1 MKKNL
6 IRLTTI
12 GAVAALAIVATGA
25 FFSDTETSTGNT
37 FVAGAIDLK
46 VDNTSYVTS
55 TVSGELV
62 KSPNTSWQLDDL
74 DGHLFFDFHDLKP
87 GDIGEDTISLHVDN
101 NDAWMCAAARITD
114 DSDVSYTEPELDDD
128 NTIGDPLTTDGE
140 LAEQL
145 NFAFWADDGDNV
157 YEQGEQIFLEGP
169 ISGIGAAGQIALVD
183 SRTNIWGQENKPF
196 PGGET
201 KHIGKA
207 WCFGTL
213 TPNPATPGEGGP
225 LSGAQARGTG
235 FTCNGEPVDNAAQTD
250 RVMGDLQ
257 FYAVQSR
264 NNKNFTCA
272 ADYQPKWPLAEERP
286 LVGAALATYDDP
298 ATCTFTVTGAELIQS
313 DINSAANGDTICV
326 DPSYTG
332 GDTFPIN
339 VDKEVTIAGLGA
351 MGDANIP
358 GGMFISASNVT
369 IKGLEFTDYDLIQAS
384 ENAAIYIHNEVG
396 VSGVALANTTID
408 HNIFTA
414 PAGAKADLA
423 KGIVTEIGSAVAVQA
438 TGIDVLHNVF
448 NGWRQA
454 MFFNTTDEYE
464 VAFNDILNNDVGVA
478 NDGPHNGSIH
488 NNDFESNV
496 LEAVGVAPS
505 AANGTGNNGLLTV
518 NTNNF
523 FPAGAGNN
531 VNWYGTSV
539 QGGFDVDATNNWW
552 DSEVEASRSN
562 DITEVDTEPA
572 EVSAFPEN

>member
-1 MKKNL
+1 MLQAINTKIL
-6 IRLTTI
+6 ISGITI
-12 GAVAALAIVATGA
+12 LAAAALIIGGTFAW
-25 FFSDTETSTGNT
+25 FSDSETSKGN
-37 FVAGAIDLK
+37 VLADGAIDLK
-46 VDNTSYVTS
+46 IDNESYVTNPETGRLMAS
-55 TVSGELV
+55 EG
-62 KSPNTSWQLDDL
+62 TSWDL
-74 DGHLFFDFHDLKP
+74 RDLTIEKFFNFEDLKP
-87 GDIGEDTISLHVDN
+87 GDIGEDTISIHVDN
-101 NDAWMCAAARITD
+101 NDAWLCAAARVTD

-332 GDTFPIN
+332 GDT
-339 VDKEVTIAGLGA
+339 
-351 MGDANIP
+351 
-358 GGMFISASNVT
+358 
-369 IKGLEFTDYDLIQAS
+369 
-384 ENAAIYIHNEVG
+384 
-396 VSGVALANTTID
+396 
-408 HNIFTA
+408 
-414 PAGAKADLA
+414 
-423 KGIVTEIGSAVAVQA
+423 
-438 TGIDVLHNVF
+438 
-448 NGWRQA
+448 
-454 MFFNTTDEYE
+454 
-464 VAFNDILNNDVGVA
+464 
-478 NDGPHNGSIH
+478 
-488 NNDFESNV
+488 
-496 LEAVGVAPS
+496 
-505 AANGTGNNGLLTV
+505 
-518 NTNNF
+518 
-523 FPAGAGNN
+523 
-531 VNWYGTSV
+531 
-539 QGGFDVDATNNWW
+539 
-552 DSEVEASRSN
+552 
-562 DITEVDTEPA
+562 
-572 EVSAFPEN
+572 